1 MLSRV
6 EVLATRLFAREG
18 CRTGRQRVA
27 AGRGCKNTH
36 GRRKHTFSFCV
47 YVCLGVC
54 VCVEGGGWVG
64 DWVGDG
70 VRDGVWRVLARTHGS
85 PRAGRSCRRRH
96 SVPRCGYP

>member
-1 MLSRV
+1 M
-6 EVLATRLFAREG
+6 RLFAREG

-54 VCVEGGGWVG
+54 VCGGRWVGGGLGGGRGEGRGVEGACK
-64 DWVGDG
+64 DA
-70 VRDGVWRVLARTHGS
+70 RVTKGRTQL
-85 PRAGRSCRRRH
+85 
-96 SVPRCGYP
+96 